1 MVYISVAD
9 YIYMLDYFHS
19 AWHGELQKL
28 KEVAAKNGNKKN
40 LHGFKVTQGHWIW
53 QKLRRDFVIPISS

>member
-40 LHGFKVTQGHWIW
+40 LHGFKVTQGH
-53 QKLRRDFVIPISS
+53 